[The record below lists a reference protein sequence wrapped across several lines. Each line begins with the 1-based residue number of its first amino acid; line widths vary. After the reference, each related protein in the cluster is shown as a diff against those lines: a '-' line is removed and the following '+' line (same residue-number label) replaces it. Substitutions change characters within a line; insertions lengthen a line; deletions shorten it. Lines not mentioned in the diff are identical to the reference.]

1 MKKILTV
8 VVAVIMVSSFN
19 SYGQKGK
26 ELIFGA
32 GGAITSV
39 WIQNQN
45 FYGEPE
51 INYAPKMGYAITFN
65 FGYNF
70 TEKISAVAEFQY
82 SAQGQKYD
90 GKQNIGG
97 IKYDTKRDINLQYF
111 NIPVFA
117 KYSFGTGNTKFRVML
132 GPQFSFLN
140 SATQTYTR
148 DGKVLGTE
156 ATNLNGKVF
165 HTDTKNIKDRFIN
178 TDISIAFDLGAD
190 IYLSKKL
197 FINAGF
203 RVNYGFKD
211 INDPAYRINDLDGEY
226 SPSHNAWAG
235 LYVGINYLLDVQGYS
250 QRSF

>member
-1 MKKILTV
+1 MKKISAIIVT
-8 VVAVIMVSSFN
+8 VIMISSVN

-51 INYAPKMGYAITFN
+51 IDYAPKMGYAFSFN

-70 TEKISAVAEFQY
+70 TPNISAVGEFQY
-82 SAQGQKYD
+82 SLQGQKYD
-90 GKQNIGG
+90 GKQNINGT
-97 IKYDTKRDINLQYF
+97 KYNTERDINLQYF
-111 NIPVFA
+111 NIPIFF
-117 KYSFGTGNTKFRVML
+117 KYSFGTGGTKFRFML
-132 GPQFSFLN
+132 GPQFAFLN

-156 ATNLNGKVF
+156 KTDLNGKTF
-165 HTDTKNIKDRFIN
+165 KTDAENIKDRFIN
-178 TDISIAFDLGAD
+178 TDIGIAFDLGAD
-190 IYLSKKL
+190 IYVSKKF
-197 FINAGF
+197 FINAGI
-203 RVNYGFKD
+203 RANYGFKD
-211 INDPAYRINDLDGEY
+211 INEEAYRLNDLDGEY